1 MTENNEITEFITFPK
16 TFENY
21 RWYKPILVF
30 IIGLILM
37 FIFQGILLVVFGA
50 IYGESAMDII
60 TGGGYEVLNT
70 NLGEIFS
77 DLSVIVMIPP
87 YILPLKLSG
96 TDHSH
101 PMHLHAEDGI
111 LNSI

>member
-1 MTENNEITEFITFPK
+1 MTENNEISEFITFPR
-16 TFENY
+16 TFEKY

-30 IIGLILM
+30 IIGLIIM
-37 FIFQGILLVVFGA
+37 FIFQGILLIVFGA
-50 IYGESAMDII
+50 IYGESAMDLIS
-60 TGGGYEVLNT
+60 GGYEVLNT
-70 NLGEIFS
+70 KLGEIFS
-77 DLSVIVMIPP
+77 DLSVIVMIPA

-101 PMHLHAEDGI
+101 LMPLHGEDGI